1 MRIVMFARV
10 PRWYSFKQDRLAKRL
25 QADGHEIISIVVEQT
40 KTLASLREWR
50 HKFGSRVMMRK
61 VASKLVR
68 LAGMTSRSQQQN
80 TQSADTLPPCNA
92 PVHFVASH
100 NSDECV
106 DVVKRLRP
114 EVIVLRGCGIVKKQ
128 VLAVPTLGTINPHY
142 AVLPAY
148 RGMETTEWSV
158 LHGDPCA
165 VSVHWVAEAVDAGG
179 VITSRLIDVESGD
192 EIGSLREKSAVIA
205 AELLAEALNKIQSG
219 GARPRFLPTVEG
231 RQYFVMHPRLRQL
244 AEMRLR

>member
-25 QADGHEIISIVVEQT
+25 QADGHEIVGIVVERT
-40 KTLASLREWR
+40 KTLASIREWR
-50 HKFGSRVMMRK
+50 HKFGSRVLMRK
-61 VASKLVR
+61 AASKLAR
-68 LAGMTSRSQQQN
+68 RAGMTSSSQQQH
-80 TQSADTLPPCNA
+80 TKSADTLPPCDA

-100 NSDECV
+100 NSGECIE
-106 DVVKRLRP
+106 VVKRLRP
-114 EVIVLRGCGIVKKQ
+114 DVIVLRGCGIVNKQ

-142 AVLPAY
+142 ALLPAY

-179 VITSRLIDVESGD
+179 VITSRLINVESGD
-192 EIGSLREKSAVIA
+192 KIGSLREKSALIA

-219 GARPRFLPTVEG
+219 GARPRFMPVVEG
-231 RQYFVMHPRLRQL
+231 RQYFAMHPRLRQL

>member
-68 LAGMTSRSQQQN
+68 QAGMTSSSQQQN
-80 TQSADTLPPCNA
+80 TQSADKLPPCDA

-106 DVVKRLRP
+106 EIVKRLQP
-114 EVIVLRGCGIVKKQ
+114 EVIVLRGCGIVNKQ

-179 VITSRLIDVESGD
+179 VITSRLINVESGD
-192 EIGSLREKSAVIA
+192 EIGNLREKSAVIA

-219 GARPRFLPTVEG
+219 VARPRFMPIVEG

>member
-25 QADGHEIISIVVEQT
+25 QAEGHEIIGIVVEQT
-40 KTLASLREWR
+40 KTLASLREWW
-50 HKFGSRVMMRK
+50 HKYGSRVMMRK
-61 VASKLVR
+61 VASKLGR
-68 LAGMTSRSQQQN
+68 QAGMTSRSQEQN
-80 TQSADTLPPCNA
+80 ANLGDKLPPCDA
-92 PVHFVASH
+92 PVHFIASH

-106 DVVKRLRP
+106 QVVKRLQP

-148 RGMETTEWSV
+148 RGMEVTEWSA

-165 VSVHWVAEAVDAGG
+165 VCVHWVTEAVDAGG
-179 VITSRLIDVESGD
+179 VIASRPINVERGD
-192 EIGSLREKSAVIA
+192 DIGNLREKAAVIA
-205 AELLAEALNKIQSG
+205 AELLAEALIKIQSG
-219 GARPRFLPTVEG
+219 VARPRFMPIVEG

>member
-1 MRIVMFARV
+1 
-10 PRWYSFKQDRLAKRL
+10 
-25 QADGHEIISIVVEQT
+25 
-40 KTLASLREWR
+40 
-50 HKFGSRVMMRK
+50 MMQK

-68 LAGMTSRSQQQN
+68 QTGMTSSPQQPH
-80 TQSADTLPPCNA
+80 TQFADTLPPCDA

-106 DVVKRLRP
+106 ELVKRLQP
-114 EVIVLRGCGIVKKQ
+114 EVIVLRGCGIVNKQ

-179 VITSRLIDVESGD
+179 VITSRLINVESGD
-192 EIGSLREKSAVIA
+192 EIGSLREKSAVLA

-219 GARPRFLPTVEG
+219 AARPRFMPTVEG

-244 AEMRLR
+244 TEMRLR

>member
-1 MRIVMFARV
+1 MRIVMFARL
-10 PRWYSFKQDRLAKRL
+10 PRWYSFKQDPLAKRL
-25 QADGHEIISIVVEQT
+25 QAEGHAIVGIVVEQT
-40 KTLASLREWR
+40 KTLATLRQWR
-50 HKFGSRVMMRK
+50 HKFGSRVLMRK
-61 VASKLVR
+61 IASKLAR
-68 LAGMTSRSQQQN
+68 QTGMTSRSQQQN
-80 TQSADTLPPCNA
+80 TKSAHKLPPCDA

-106 DVVKRLRP
+106 EVVKRLQP
-114 EVIVLRGCGIVKKQ
+114 EVIVLRGCGIVQKQ

-165 VSVHWVAEAVDAGG
+165 VSVHWVVEAVDAGG
-179 VITSRLIDVESGD
+179 VITSRLVNVERGD
-192 EIGSLREKSAVIA
+192 EIGNLREKSAVLA
-205 AELLAEALNKIQSG
+205 AELLAEALEKIQSG
-219 GARPRFLPTVEG
+219 AARPRFTPIVGG
-231 RQYFVMHPRLRQL
+231 RQYFVMHPRLREL

>member
-25 QADGHEIISIVVEQT
+25 QAEGHETIGIVVEQT

-50 HKFGSRVMMRK
+50 HKYGPHVMMRK
-61 VASKLVR
+61 IASKLVR
-68 LAGMTSRSQQQN
+68 QAGMTSSSQQQN
-80 TQSADTLPPCNA
+80 ANPADKLPRCDA
-92 PVHFVASH
+92 PVYFVASH

-106 DVVKRLRP
+106 EVVKRLQP

-148 RGMETTEWSV
+148 RGMEVTEWSA

-179 VITSRLIDVESGD
+179 VITSRPINVERGD
-192 EIGSLREKSAVIA
+192 DIGNLREKAAVIA

-219 GARPRFLPTVEG
+219 VARPGFVPIVKG
-231 RQYFVMHPRLRQL
+231 RQYFVMHPRLRKL

>member
-25 QADGHEIISIVVEQT
+25 QAHGHEIAGIVVEQT
-40 KTLASLREWR
+40 RTLATLREWR

-61 VASKLVR
+61 VADKLVR
-68 LAGMTSRSQQQN
+68 QARKTSRAEPQ
-80 TQSADTLPPCNA
+80 TTHPADTLPPCNA
-92 PVHFVASH
+92 PVYFVASH

-114 EVIVLRGCGIVKKQ
+114 EVLVLRGCGIVKKQ

-165 VSVHWVAEAVDAGG
+165 VSVHWVAEAVDAGD
-179 VITSRLIDVESGD
+179 VINSRLIDVEPGD
-192 EIGSLREKSAVIA
+192 EIGSLREKSAVVA
-205 AELLAEALNKIQSG
+205 AELLAEALDKIQAG
-219 GARPRFLPTVEG
+219 AARPRFMSIVKG

-244 AEMRLR
+244 AEIRMR

>member
-10 PRWYSFKQDRLAKRL
+10 PRWYSFKEDRLAKRL
-25 QADGHEIISIVVEQT
+25 QADGHEIIGIVVEQT
-40 KTLASLREWR
+40 ETLASLREWR
-50 HKFGSRVMMRK
+50 HKYGSRVMMQK
-61 VASKLVR
+61 VASKLAR
-68 LAGMTSRSQQQN
+68 QAGMTSSSQQQN
-80 TQSADTLPPCNA
+80 TKLADTLPPCDA

-100 NSDECV
+100 NSDECIE
-106 DVVKRLRP
+106 VVKRLQP
-114 EVIVLRGCGIVKKQ
+114 EVIVLRGCGVVKKQ
-128 VLAVPTLGTINPHY
+128 VLAVPALGTINPHY

-148 RGMETTEWSV
+148 RGMEVTEWSV

-179 VITSRLIDVESGD
+179 VITSRPINVECGD
-192 EIGSLREKSAVIA
+192 EIGDLREKAAVIA

-219 GARPRFLPTVEG
+219 DARPRFMPIVQG